1 MYVAARSADWN
12 LTEYATVIWGQKPP
26 IPDPSGPQPYLARS
40 PAACMAQLVYTP
52 SVLWCIVIL
61 GNTQLLA
68 EIVVQVCK
76 GRVGV
81 HFKLKLD
88 VTIIVNKDEGRLDVK
103 GTKVDPFADFYQVG
117 ETDTS
122 L

>member
-1 MYVAARSADWN
+1 MEFDRVRHSHLGAEATNPRSVGSTTILGAVARGMHG
-12 LTEYATVIWGQKPP
+12 TVSIHALR
-26 IPDPSGPQPYLARS
+26 IIR
-40 PAACMAQLVYTP
+40 
-52 SVLWCIVIL
+52 CIVIP
-61 GNTQLLA
+61 GNAQLLA
-68 EIVVQVCK
+68 EIVVQVCN

-103 GTKVDPFADFYQVG
+103 GTKVDAFADFYQVG